1 MCQTR
6 FTENDVSVQ
15 VTQNIRYD
23 YRDDAR
29 IVVLEGYC
37 NNCNLGY
44 PLAAPLIEYIQR
56 TNLRQNDPIAN
67 ECPQMIKCNIR
78 NEYKITSPSK
88 ITVVKNVIN
97 HDRGTKKPSDFTIFI
112 TGNSPSPNN
121 FHGSTSGT
129 SISIQP
135 GTYKVIEDAI
145 SGYATTYSSDCSG
158 SITTGKTVN
167 CVVTNDDIPPPP
179 FVNTQNVK
187 LGGSTFLQSA
197 LIPLADVGPSS
208 NIIGGHVSIS
218 SPTGS
223 SSDHLKL
230 VAAEIADAGVQH
242 AVTVNFTKT
251 LDITT
256 TGQSLYHVD
265 MRTSLAGINPF
276 TGAADRVTHFTALL
290 LWNNGTS
297 NIVFNGDDYV
307 TIAIIY
313 AGR

>member
-1 MCQTR
+1 M
-6 FTENDVSVQ
+6 Q

-230 VAAEIADAGVQH
+230 VAAEITDAGVQH